1 MWCTDTCQPIT
12 KTISGTQMTQT
23 CCQSALCN
31 IPPWQSP
38 QVQDAP
44 AAGAGSPVEG
54 GVINPP
60 DVIAGRPLDVAVRHP
75 QGDRVGHPPQVKSAN
90 PQGGGAGLPKGGK
103 NNEPQGSRSGC
114 PPGWA
119 KLVIQPSCSASSLV
133 YGHQEPEDL
142 ALFPAGY
149 PGLPLPH
156 NQLQRINLNFFCN
169 PVRCSSSGH
178 SLPSVPPLR
187 PPCLLLSS
195 AHGQQCGDHF
205 SLRSRCQLPVL

>member
-1 MWCTDTCQPIT
+1 MPRPHPLFSTPPLDQGLLTTYSMWCTDTCQPIT

-119 KLVIQPSCSASSLV
+119 KFGDTA
-133 YGHQEPEDL
+133 
-142 ALFPAGY
+142 
-149 PGLPLPH
+149 
-156 NQLQRINLNFFCN
+156 
-169 PVRCSSSGH
+169 
-178 SLPSVPPLR
+178 
-187 PPCLLLSS
+187 LLLSLLT
-195 AHGQQCGDHF
+195 
-205 SLRSRCQLPVL
+205 SLWASGA